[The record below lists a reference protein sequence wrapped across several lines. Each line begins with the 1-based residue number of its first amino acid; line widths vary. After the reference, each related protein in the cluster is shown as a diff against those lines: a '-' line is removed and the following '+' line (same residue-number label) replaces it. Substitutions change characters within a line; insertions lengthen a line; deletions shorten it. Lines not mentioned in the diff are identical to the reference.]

1 MDRGK
6 NISTWLAVS
15 VCDSLGKVKLQFP
28 SGYGLMRAIHGEIS
42 ATDWIFAYLP
52 FVFDAVLLLPLL
64 AVLTE
69 GCGCADGKRVLQII
83 CFGILVSSYPCCPHD
98 VSTSVSAVCGVP
110 ALCPILPLGAA
121 GSAARDREADISTA
135 EGSFTDSP
143 DIGSCRNP
151 CVLPWGT
158 WLQLR
163 GSVLSP
169 PAWLLSHV
177 HLPVLHG
184 IVQWFELE
192 GNLPSSFQRPWF

>member
-69 GCGCADGKRVLQII
+69 GCG
-83 CFGILVSSYPCCPHD
+83 
-98 VSTSVSAVCGVP
+98 
-110 ALCPILPLGAA
+110 
-121 GSAARDREADISTA
+121 
-135 EGSFTDSP
+135 
-143 DIGSCRNP
+143 
-151 CVLPWGT
+151 
-158 WLQLR
+158 
-163 GSVLSP
+163 
-169 PAWLLSHV
+169 
-177 HLPVLHG
+177 
-184 IVQWFELE
+184 
-192 GNLPSSFQRPWF
+192 